1 VIRGVLNRLESAG
14 ALAGWILHAAHRD
27 QPPDNIETVVAM
39 PLDARTSL
47 LMLYLTPTA
56 ELDSVVRSGSWEV
69 ARVRLY

>member
-1 VIRGVLNRLESAG
+1 VVRGALNRPEFAG
-14 ALAGWILHAAHRD
+14 ALARWILHAAHRD
-27 QPPDNIETVVAM
+27 QPPDSIETVVAM

-56 ELDSVVRSGSWEV
+56 EIDSVAGSRSWEA

>member
-1 VIRGVLNRLESAG
+1 
-14 ALAGWILHAAHRD
+14 
-27 QPPDNIETVVAM
+27 M

-56 ELDSVVRSGSWEV
+56 ELDSVVGSRSWEA